1 MFTVFKKL
9 QYCLNFDSF
18 SSLNKKNIM
27 SSVAVTNSATL
38 NSTKPLLILV
48 DGHSLAF
55 RAYYALSNSR
65 RGPLMTSTGI
75 PTSIC
80 FGFINSLLQVLET
93 ELPQFMAIAFDLSEP
108 TFRHEADVNYKS
120 DRLETPADFIPDIL
134 NLQELLTAFNL
145 SITTAP
151 GYEADDVLGTI
162 ATKASA
168 EGYRVKIVSGDRDLF
183 QLVDDERAISV
194 LYLHNQT
201 FKKTAYSYTE
211 FDRAMVVEKMGVTP
225 EQIVDFKALC
235 GDKSDCIPG
244 VKGIGEKTA
253 IKLLSEYPTLG
264 EVYNNIEQI
273 KGATKQKLET
283 GKEDAIHSQFMAQIH
298 LNSPVD
304 VDLNKYKLIGF
315 DPDIVLPKLK
325 KLELNK
331 VISNLNKLQLK
342 LGGKVEIK
350 VIEVQPQ
357 KHNLA
362 NENGQLSL
370 FSDNSEVEN
379 ESKLKP
385 KKLFTPQLNTQVI
398 DTEAKLKQLVKILE
412 KHTNPEKPT
421 AWDTETTSLETHLAE
436 LVGIGCCWGDKDTD
450 IAYIPMAHTE
460 GNQLDKELVLFT
472 LKPILESDKYPKALQ
487 NAKFDRQVL
496 HYQGINLAG
505 VVFDTMLASY
515 VLNPEMTHNL
525 GDLSERYG
533 LEINAKSY
541 KDLGI
546 PKGKTIA
553 DLNIEV
559 VADYCGL
566 DCYATYYLV
575 GKLKTEF
582 AKFPELNKLLLEVEQ
597 PLEPVLAKMENT
609 GINLD
614 TKHLHKF
621 AQKLDQDLQKLE
633 QATYQ
638 AAGEE
643 FNLSSPKQLSV
654 ILFDKLELDRK
665 KSRKTKTGYSTNQ
678 AVLEKLKGD
687 HPVIDNMLEYRTL
700 AKLKSTYVDALPALV
715 RDSTKRLH
723 SDFNQT
729 VVATGRLSSSNPN
742 LQNIPIRTEF
752 SRQIRQAFIPQEGW
766 LLVAADYSQIE
777 LRILAHLSQEPVLID
792 AYRHNR
798 DVHSVTAKLLF
809 EKDNI
814 TSEERRL
821 GKIIN
826 FGVIYGMGAQRFSR
840 ESGFKTEIGK
850 QFIDKYRQEYA
861 QVFKYLEGV
870 KKQAIALGYVNTI
883 LGRRRYI
890 NLISDRLKELKGIS
904 PEAIALD
911 SLDMSYI
918 DVQTLRAAAN
928 SPIQGSS
935 ADIIKIAMIELD
947 RILQDYQARL
957 LLQVH
962 DELVLEVPPEEWSEL
977 QPIIKSTMED
987 AVKLSIPLAVDISA
1001 GKNWMEAK

>member
-1 MFTVFKKL
+1 MV
-9 QYCLNFDSF
+9 SA
-18 SSLNKKNIM
+18 
-27 SSVAVTNSATL
+27 VVTNSAAQ
-38 NSTKPLLILV
+38 NSTKPLIILV

-65 RGPLMTSTGI
+65 RGPLITSTGI

-93 ELPQFMAIAFDLSEP
+93 EEPQFMAIAFDLSEP

-120 DRLETPADFIPDIL
+120 DRVETPEDFILDIQ
-134 NLQELLTAFNL
+134 NLQQLLEAFNL
-145 SITTAP
+145 TIATQP

-168 EGYRVKIVSGDRDLF
+168 EGYRVKIITGDRDLF
-183 QLVDDERAISV
+183 QLVDDEREISV

-201 FKKTAYSYTE
+201 FKKTAHSYTE
-211 FDRAMVVEKMGVTP
+211 FDHAGVVNKMGVKP
-225 EQIVDFKALC
+225 EQIVDYKALC

-253 IKLLSEYPTLG
+253 VKLLNEYQTLA
-264 EVYNNIEQI
+264 EVYNNIDQI
-273 KGATKQKLET
+273 KGATKKKLET
-283 GKEDAIHSQFMAQIH
+283 GKEDALHSQFLAQIA
-298 LNSPVD
+298 LDSPVKIN
-304 VDLNKYKLIGF
+304 LNDCKLVGF
-315 DPDIVLPKLK
+315 EQELVLPLLK
-325 KLELNK
+325 KLELK
-331 VISNLNKLQLK
+331 KTIGNLNKLQLK
-342 LGGKVEIK
+342 LGGNPEVKV
-350 VIEVQPQ
+350 VEVKPKINKKSQD
-357 KHNLA
+357 ND
-362 NENGQLSL
+362 GQLSL
-370 FSDNSEVEN
+370 FTDNLTADQEPKVESI
-379 ESKLKP
+379 E
-385 KKLFTPQLNTQVI
+385 LFTPQLNTQII
-398 DTEAKLKQLVKILE
+398 DTEAKLKQLIKTLK
-412 KHTNPEKPT
+412 KHTDPAKPV

-436 LVGIGCCWGDKDTD
+436 LVGIGCCWGNSDRE
-450 IAYIPMAHTE
+450 IAYIPMGHKE
-460 GNQLDKELVLFT
+460 GKQLKQELVLST
-472 LKPILESDKYPKALQ
+472 LKPILESEKYPKALQ
-487 NAKFDRQVL
+487 NTKFDRLIL
-496 HYQGINLAG
+496 HHQGIKLGG

-533 LEINAKSY
+533 LEIAAKSY

-546 PKGKTIA
+546 PKGDTIA
-553 DLNIEV
+553 DLDIAV

-566 DCYATYYLV
+566 DVYATYYLV
-575 GKLKTEF
+575 DKIKGEL
-582 AKFPELNKLLLEVEQ
+582 AKFPDLEKLLLEVEQ
-597 PLEPVLAKMENT
+597 PLEPVLAAMENT
-609 GINLD
+609 GINLN
-614 TKHLHKF
+614 TEYLQQF
-621 AQKLDQDLQKLE
+621 SQKLDQDLEKIE

-643 FNLSSPKQLSV
+643 FNLGSPKQLSV
-654 ILFDKLELDRK
+654 ILFEKLGLDRK

-700 AKLKSTYVDALPALV
+700 AKLKSTYVDALPSLV
-715 RDSTKRLH
+715 RKSTKRVH
-723 SDFNQT
+723 TDFNQT

-752 SRQIRQAFIPQEGW
+752 SRQIRQAFIPQDGW

-777 LRILAHLSQEPVLID
+777 LRILAHLSQEPVLVD
-792 AYRHNR
+792 AYRNNR
-798 DVHSVTAKLLF
+798 DVHRVTAQLLF
-809 EKDNI
+809 EKDDI

-840 ESGFKTEIGK
+840 ESGFKVDIGK
-850 QFIDKYRQEYA
+850 QFISKYHQQYA
-861 QVFKYLEGV
+861 QVFAYLEGV

-890 NLISDRLKELKGIS
+890 NLISESLKQLRGS
-904 PEAIALD
+904 NPEAINLED
-911 SLDMSYI
+911 LNYSYT
-918 DVQTLRAAAN
+918 DAQTLRAAAN

-935 ADIIKIAMIELD
+935 ADIIKIAMINLQD
-947 RILQDYQARL
+947 ILQNYQARL

-962 DELVLEVPPEEWSEL
+962 DELVLEVPPEEWTEL
-977 QPIIKSTMED
+977 QTIIKSTMEN
-987 AVKLSIPLAVDISA
+987 AVELSIPLAVDISA